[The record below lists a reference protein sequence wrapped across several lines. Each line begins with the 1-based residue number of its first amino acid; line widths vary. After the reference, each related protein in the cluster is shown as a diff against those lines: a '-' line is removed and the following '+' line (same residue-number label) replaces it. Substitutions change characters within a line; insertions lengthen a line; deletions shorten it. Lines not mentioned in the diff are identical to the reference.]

1 MQTIEINT
9 AQNVKIDYELAGIRH
24 RIFAFLIDFLLM
36 CAMLIIAIAVF
47 DFVFIN
53 IHELVIELIAFIILS
68 FYSLFSE
75 ILFKGQ
81 SLGKKAMGIKIIKI
95 NGAELEFYDLF
106 CRWSTRLID
115 IYLSLGGI
123 AFFLI
128 SSNKNGQRIGDIIA
142 GTCVIKTLNTY
153 QFTLNDIEKLN
164 QRFIETDKLKYPF
177 VKRLSEQDVL
187 LIKKLLF
194 RLKKYNNQAHQT
206 ALDKMILKV
215 ASLLEVSEIPE
226 DKEKFLNQVISE
238 YIIQTR

>member
-1 MQTIEINT
+1 LQTIEINT

-36 CAMLIIAIAVF
+36 CALLIIAVALLES
-47 DFVFIN
+47 VFIN
-53 IHELVIELIAFIILS
+53 INQLFVDFTAFIILS
-68 FYSLFSE
+68 FYSLFNE

-81 SLGKKAMGIKIIKI
+81 SLGKKAMGLKIIKI
-95 NGAELEFYDLF
+95 NGSELEFYDLF

-123 AFFLI
+123 ACFLI

-142 GTCVIKTLNTY
+142 GTCVIKTQNAY
-153 QFTLNDIEKLN
+153 QFSLNDIERLN
-164 QRFIETDKLKYPF
+164 QRFIETDKLKYPH
-177 VKRLSEQDVL
+177 VKRLSEKDVL
-187 LIKKLLF
+187 LIKKLLY
-194 RLKKYNNQAHQT
+194 RLKIYNNKAHQN
-206 ALDKMILKV
+206 ALDKMIQKV
-215 ASLLEVSEIPE
+215 ASLLEVAEIPA